1 ESSRTHSTEA
11 PFTLRS
17 STAYRVECSLPSGR
31 VNRTVSP
38 NVGGKTLSPGPPA
51 GCSRV
56 RERIAA
62 APPATAS
69 NRTSYVSVGWDS
81 LPPRRGRIV
90 NGGNRAERHPGWRG
104 GRAGGDTVARSRQAR
119 RRAEG
124 AAHPSMRRS
133 HRSPT
138 SGGSGGGD

>member
-1 ESSRTHSTEA
+1 
-11 PFTLRS
+11 RS
-17 STAYRVECSLPSGR
+17 SVRPTGSPPIPIHTRARARRPAGPPAPAPPPSTVLLLPWLQFLKGWSLRQTRGDSGR

-69 NRTSYVSVGWDS
+69 NRTSYVSDGWDI
-81 LPPRRGRIV
+81 LPP
-90 NGGNRAERHPGWRG
+90 
-104 GRAGGDTVARSRQAR
+104 
-119 RRAEG
+119 
-124 AAHPSMRRS
+124 
-133 HRSPT
+133 
-138 SGGSGGGD
+138 